1 MSKVKMETKLPV
13 RAEELWKTIGNF
25 GSLADWNPTFTKSEA
40 TGETKGSTR
49 TLTLAGGGQIEE
61 RLEQKSDSE
70 KLCRYSI
77 LSGPLPLAD
86 YVSELRVRDNGDGT
100 STVEW
105 SSEFQPK
112 GAPESD
118 VVKSV
123 RDAYQAGFDNLQKMF
138 GR

>member
-25 GSLADWNPTFTKSEA
+25 SSLADWNPAFTQSKA

-49 TLTLAGGGQIEE
+49 RLTLADGGQIEE

-86 YVSELRVRDNGDGT
+86 YVSELRVRDNGDGS
-100 STVEW
+100 STLEW

-112 GAPESD
+112 GAPESE
-118 VVKSV
+118 VMKTIQGV
-123 RDAYQAGFDNLQKMF
+123 YQAGFDNLQKMF

>member
-1 MSKVKMETKLPV
+1 MSKVSMETKLPV
-13 RAEELWKTIGNF
+13 RPEELWTTIGKF
-25 GSLADWNPTFTKSEA
+25 GSLAEWHPAFTKSEA

-70 KLCRYSI
+70 KVCRYSI

-86 YVSELRVRDNGDGT
+86 YVAELRVRDNGDGT

-118 VVKSV
+118 VVKTIQGV
-123 RDAYQAGFDNLQKMF
+123 YQTGFDNLKKMF

>member
-25 GSLADWNPTFTKSEA
+25 GSLADWNPAFTQSEA

-49 TLTLAGGGQIEE
+49 RLTLAGGGQIEE

-77 LSGPLPLAD
+77 LSGPVPVAD

-100 STVEW
+100 SSVEW
-105 SSEFQPK
+105 SSEFKPK
-112 GAPESD
+112 GVPENEA
-118 VVKSV
+118 VKAIQEV
-123 RDAYQAGFDNLQKMF
+123 YQTGFDNLKKMF